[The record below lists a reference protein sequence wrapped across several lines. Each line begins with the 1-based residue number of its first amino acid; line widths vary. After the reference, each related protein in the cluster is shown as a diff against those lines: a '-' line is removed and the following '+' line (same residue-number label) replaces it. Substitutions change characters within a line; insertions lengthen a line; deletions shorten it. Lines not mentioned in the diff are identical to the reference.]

1 MNSTPLSNYL
11 RMLRENNK
19 LRQNDL
25 ANLFGISRSAY
36 SHYETA
42 QTVPTTDSLRIIA
55 DYYKVSLEKL
65 VRLSGGDFNS
75 QAQNPCK
82 GKRNAKEIYVD
93 FLKECSDMVAED
105 LFNWMSIKDREL
117 VFYYHNLTD
126 SDKKNLMGLAKIMI
140 INRKT

>member
-1 MNSTPLSNYL
+1 MKMNSTPLSNYL

-25 ANLFGISRSAY
+25 ANLLGISRSAY

-82 GKRNAKEIYVD
+82 EKRNAKERAERNPSI
-93 FLKECSDMVAED
+93 FCQKNGGRAALLCSPA
-105 LFNWMSIKDREL
+105 
-117 VFYYHNLTD
+117 VF
-126 SDKKNLMGLAKIMI
+126 
-140 INRKT
+140 